1 MAAREAN
8 KRATGFPEQL
18 LSVEETASLLS
29 ISTWTVRAW
38 VRSGRLS
45 SVKLGARVLLPA
57 SEIQRVIDGAR
68 RLAMPPKMA
77 DEK

>member
-1 MAAREAN
+1 MISTEAN
-8 KRATGFPEQL
+8 KTAASLPEQL
-18 LSVEETASLLS
+18 LSVEDTASLLS

-68 RLAMPPKMA
+68 RPAVTL
-77 DEK
+77 EK